1 MKNLIFYF
9 TLNKPKFYFP
19 GRSRIFGGSF
29 GFLDDA
35 RCKMLRKAKIK
46 SLWITVVIV
55 STFIICWTPYYI
67 SMIISVFLNPDEQLG
82 QTLHDIIF
90 FFGSS
95 TAVLNPLIYGAFHL
109 RKKKTASSSS
119 SSKFE
124 PSLAMSTL
132 RKVRCSN
139 GRFVHT
145 PYTRETRRSTQ
156 GSHVEFF

>member
-1 MKNLIFYF
+1 
-9 TLNKPKFYFP
+9 
-19 GRSRIFGGSF
+19 
-29 GFLDDA
+29 
-35 RCKMLRKAKIK
+35 MLRKAKIK

-82 QTLHDIIF
+82 QNLHDIIF

-109 RKKKTASSSS
+109 RKRKTASSSS

-145 PYTRETRRSTQ
+145 PCARDTRRSTQ